1 MGDCRFRGK
10 FVVGRLTI
18 PFSLL
23 PERLILVLQR
33 RITGMLEH
41 EMVLRG
47 PSSRD
52 APRLRSYVAGVEG
65 ASNRRVFC
73 AFEDGAAVGEDGHF
87 VGVDAEAEQEIVMAD
102 VVNR

>member
-33 RITGMLEH
+33 RIAVTLELARH
-41 EMVLRG
+41 EMVLTG
-47 PSSRD
+47 
-52 APRLRSYVAGVEG
+52 RLAGRSLGQ
-65 ASNRRVFC
+65 
-73 AFEDGAAVGEDGHF
+73 
-87 VGVDAEAEQEIVMAD
+87 AEARPYMAATAD
-102 VVNR
+102 GFRVCDYVPM